1 MVPVHRG
8 KGEPAEMVINILSI
22 LLILAGL
29 LFFLG
34 AVVGIV
40 RFPDFYTRMHAA
52 GKGDTLSTMLITGGM
67 ALQVFHHFDWAHWTD
82 IFVVVKIMAI
92 GILIM
97 LTSPT
102 STHALMQAGYDDGIE
117 PVIRPAKK
125 GIASLDDVPEG
136 DELLPVPGA
145 EMPEKSEGQGTDI
158 P

>member
-8 KGEPAEMVINILSI
+8 EGKLPEMMINILSI

-52 GKGDTLSTMLITGGM
+52 GKGDTLSTMLITGAL
-67 ALQVFHHFDWAHWTD
+67 ALQVLHHFDWTHWTE

-117 PVIRPAKK
+117 PVTRPGKK
-125 GIASLDDVPEG
+125 GITSLDDDPDG
-136 DELLPVPGA
+136 DSVLPLQGA
-145 EMPEKSEGQGTDI
+145 EVPKHAEE
-158 P
+158 